1 MSAFGDRLWD
11 DRGFHPSR
19 ARRPQPQVVS
29 QLINNLGLSRSS
41 KADQRKAIKLWL
53 ETNHPSPRLKKS
65 LIRAG
70 YEPLLHQSV

>member
-11 DRGFHPSR
+11 DRGFHPPGT
-19 ARRPQPQVVS
+19 RRPQPQVVA

-41 KADQRKAIKLWL
+41 KTDQKNAIKHWL
-53 ETNHPSPRLKKS
+53 ETNHPSPRLTKS

-70 YEPLLHQSV
+70 YGPLLHQSV